1 MVEGHWLLN
10 GVVALKTR
18 GVLPQRN
25 QRGNNTCYRIHTRV
39 GGCQSSLD
47 DKKNERKRAYA

>member
-18 GVLPQRN
+18 GVLPREN
-25 QRGNNTCYRIHTRV
+25 QRGNNIYYRIYTRV
-39 GGCQSSLD
+39 GGC
-47 DKKNERKRAYA
+47 

>member
-18 GVLPQRN
+18 GVLSQRN
-25 QRGNNTCYRIHTRV
+25 QRGNNIYYRIYTRV
-39 GGCQSSLD
+39 GNYQSSLN
-47 DKKNERKRAYA
+47 DKKKERKRAYA